1 LEIKEPLDKK
11 GEKGYNLQS
20 PNVLGEEWKIKVRIS
35 IGELK
40 RDLSGV
46 INQAAYGKE
55 RIVIVSRGKPKAA
68 MIGMED
74 LERLQRIN
82 SYDREAQIAWLA
94 RTRQWQAAHGIEP
107 QDSAEILRQL
117 REERV
122 DEILGVR

>member
-1 LEIKEPLDKK
+1 M
-11 GEKGYNLQS
+11 
-20 PNVLGEEWKIKVRIS
+20 RIS
-35 IGELK
+35 IGELE

-74 LERLQRIN
+74 LERLRKMS

-94 RTRQWQAAHGIEP
+94 RADALRERTRRWQAAHG
-107 QDSAEILRQL
+107 R
-117 REERV
+117 RRRV
-122 DEILGVR
+122 LVRNLYGARLGGHPDGAARA

>member
-1 LEIKEPLDKK
+1 M
-11 GEKGYNLQS
+11 
-20 PNVLGEEWKIKVRIS
+20 KVRIS

-74 LERLQRIN
+74 LERLRKMS
-82 SYDREAQIAWLA
+82 SYDREAQIAWLVRA
-94 RTRQWQAAHGIEP
+94 DALRERTRRWQAAHGIEP

-122 DEILGVR
+122 DEILNVR